1 MTEIADLMNHD
12 EVIKGTAFIKTAL
25 QNLTTIGVDVPIV
38 LGEVGNTLGNGSSGV
53 NLEGVLGSALWQVD
67 LSLYTM
73 FLVR

>member
-53 NLEGVLGSALWQVD
+53 NLEGVRGSALWQVD